1 MNAISLPDQ
10 PTALTHIDS
19 DNRQW
24 QVRKWV
30 RTQQFLA
37 DRAAVGGLIVL
48 LVFISLAAAA
58 PLVAPHDPT
67 DVDARSILA
76 SPSSEH
82 WLGTD
87 NLGRDLLSRLIYGA
101 RWTLGTAFI
110 AALAIVSIGI
120 VVGLIA
126 GYFGG
131 LIDNALMRVVD
142 VLLAFPSL
150 VLALAIVGT
159 LGPSL
164 QNVLF
169 GMIAVWWV
177 DYARIIRGLTMSM
190 REREFVTAAHCCGAS
205 ARHTIIRHIVPN
217 VIPSVIV
224 LATLE
229 LGSLML
235 AISGLSFLGL
245 GAQPPTPE
253 WGTMLNN
260 GRPFFQRAPE
270 LMLYPGLAITIA
282 VVACNLVGD
291 GLRDVLDPRIKRWA
305 LGSGSTAARSTR

>member
-1 MNAISLPDQ
+1 MGAASARSIRNE
-10 PTALTHIDS
+10 TLTLADS
-19 DNRQW
+19 ESDAGAWRA
-24 QVRKWV
+24 RKWI
-30 RTQQFLA
+30 RMRQLLA
-37 DRAAVGGLIVL
+37 DRAAVAGLVVL
-48 LVFISLAAAA
+48 ACLIGVAAAA

-67 DVDARSILA
+67 TVDARAILA
-76 SPSSEH
+76 PSSSEH

-101 RWTLGTAFI
+101 RWTLGTAFV
-110 AALAIVSIGI
+110 AAVAIVGIGI
-120 VVGLIA
+120 VIGLIA

-131 LIDNALMRVVD
+131 LIDDVLMRVVD
-142 VLLAFPSL
+142 VLLAFPSI

-164 QNVLF
+164 EHVMI

-177 DYARIIRGLTMSM
+177 DYARVIRGLTMSM
-190 REREFVTAAHCCGAS
+190 REREFVTSAHCCGAS
-205 ARHTIIRHIVPN
+205 ASHIIVRHVLPN

-229 LGSLML
+229 LGALML

-260 GRPFFQRAPE
+260 GRPFFQRAPQ
-270 LMLYPGLAITIA
+270 LMLYPGLAITIT

-291 GLRDVLDPRIKRWA
+291 GLRDVLDPRMR
-305 LGSGSTAARSTR
+305 R